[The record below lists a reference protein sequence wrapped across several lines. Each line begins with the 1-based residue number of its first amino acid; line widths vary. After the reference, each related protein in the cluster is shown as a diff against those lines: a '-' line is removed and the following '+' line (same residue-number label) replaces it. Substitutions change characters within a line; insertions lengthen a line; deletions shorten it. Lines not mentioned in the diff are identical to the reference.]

1 MKRIVLFA
9 CLLFIVVFM
18 PGIVSAD
25 FSVNSVQID
34 PSGTIQAG
42 DTVDT
47 SFAIHQFSGSTPN
60 TLQLYTPLE
69 NPNWSYIINVNG
81 VPSESTG
88 SSAQTVTI
96 SGFLLTYK
104 PGDDVSVTV
113 TLRGTAPS
121 GIEMTS
127 LTLFRITEIDGS
139 GYAIESSKYVKMAA
153 YKPSVGTIAL
163 SSVPTGAN
171 IYIDNSYKGLTPL
184 SVSGV
189 SNGNRT
195 ILLKSDGY
203 HDWTKIVFV
212 NGDSQTVSATL
223 ITVNVTTAVTT
234 ATTTAPKVNGTLYVQ
249 SNPSGASIYVDSTY
263 YGKTTT
269 TLYNITPGSHAIH
282 LILSGYND
290 WSDTIMVMSGNT
302 TNEYATLTVTAADVT
317 APTTTLPTTV
327 KTSLKVTTVKV
338 PTSWARPTTTKAS
351 PVEGLIIIG
360 AVGLA
365 ALVLRRTV

>member
-1 MKRIVLFA
+1 MKRTILLAVM
-9 CLLFIVVFM
+9 LFIVVFI
-18 PGIVSAD
+18 PGVVSAD

-42 DTVDT
+42 NTVDT
-47 SFAIHQFSGSTPN
+47 SFAIHPYSGSTTN
-60 TLQLYTPLE
+60 TLQLYTQLE

-81 VPSESTG
+81 VPTGSTG

-96 SGFLLTYK
+96 SSFLLSYK
-104 PGDDVSVTV
+104 SGDDVSVTV

-139 GYAIESSKYVKMAA
+139 GYSIDSSKYVKMAD
-153 YKPSVGTIAL
+153 YKPSVGTITL
-163 SSVPTGAN
+163 SSVPAGAN

-184 SVSGV
+184 SVSDI

-203 HDWTKIVFV
+203 QDWTKIVFV

-223 ITVNVTTAVTT
+223 ITVNATTAVTT

-249 SNPSGASIYVDSTY
+249 SSPSGASIYVDSTY
-263 YGKTTT
+263 LGKTTT

-282 LILSGYND
+282 LLLSGYND
-290 WSDTIMVMSGNT
+290 WSDTITVTSGNT
-302 TNEYATLTVTAADVT
+302 TNEYAPLTETAADVT
-317 APTTTLPTTV
+317 AATTSAPTTV

-338 PTSWARPTTTKAS
+338 PTTYPRTTTTKAS
-351 PVEGLIIIG
+351 PVEGAVILGAIG
-360 AVGLA
+360 LGIVAIH
-365 ALVLRRTV
+365 RKQ